1 MFINHQLSVI
11 SIPPFRI
18 SLTTFELLFHIFK
31 VSVIHAVEHGVSHAL
46 SHTLGHS
53 IAYAVTAGA
62 AQAGGGAVHFA
73 VAGAMAAQESKHIRD
88 KEKEFKKSR
97 GLKGLTSTRANKDIT
112 KTWTGALAGSGGS
125 LAVGLGVYYG
135 AVRFLHYKLVRR
147 L

>member
-1 MFINHQLSVI
+1 MGSTV
-11 SIPPFRI
+11 
-18 SLTTFELLFHIFK
+18 
-31 VSVIHAVEHGVSHAL
+31 
-46 SHTLGHS
+46 
-53 IAYAVTAGA
+53 AYAVTAGA
-62 AQAGGGAVHFA
+62 AQASAGVVHIA
-73 VAGAMAAQESKHIRD
+73 VAGAMAAKESKHIKD

-97 GLKGLTSTRANKDIT
+97 GLKGLTRTRANKDIT